1 MRQHVIDR
9 VENIKR
15 NVEKRKLALEKD
27 EKSLAVVENRIISPH
42 LAEVSGIDYHLRRI
56 NLAKQAESVDE
67 VKDAWSHGCLNRGEI
82 RQRYD
87 KSPAGSPMRACSSS
101 MKS

>member
-1 MRQHVIDR
+1 MDR

-42 LAEVSGIDYHLRRI
+42 LAEVSGP
-56 NLAKQAESVDE
+56 V
-67 VKDAWSHGCLNRGEI
+67 AW
-82 RQRYD
+82 
-87 KSPAGSPMRACSSS
+87 
-101 MKS
+101 